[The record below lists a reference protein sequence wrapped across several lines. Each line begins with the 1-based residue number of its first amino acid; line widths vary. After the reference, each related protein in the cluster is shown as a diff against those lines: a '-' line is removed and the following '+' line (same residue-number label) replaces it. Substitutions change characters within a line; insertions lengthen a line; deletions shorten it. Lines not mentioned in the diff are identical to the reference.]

1 MPTEPNPRDII
12 TPAAFAVAPDLLGVA
27 LARPWRRAAAILL
40 DLLFCAIIAGIW
52 QARSVFFAALA
63 AFLVHHITRRAK
75 PNAGWFMRM
84 VGVSLRSML
93 AIFTFAVCVVTFG
106 MIGADRD
113 KDGVSVDSAA
123 RRATLELPLVA
134 AGLTMAEARALFNA
148 TTPEEADVH
157 AARVRDRLVA
167 NGLKAD
173 EARAL
178 SDALTEAT
186 ADGAPL
192 NPVAVDA
199 LRRALLAIAPPDSAV
214 PETAAAPDA
223 DSLALAYAAALAAGD
238 SAGAARIRPTLAEV
252 LAADRIEAI
261 ERRNR
266 RLQNEVERLEK
277 RTADL
282 EKRRGSVV
290 AVLRAAIT
298 EDLGLG
304 LGWLALYFT
313 GFTVAW
319 RGYTPGKRL
328 FGIRVIRLDGQP
340 LTAWQCFERFGGY
353 SASLAT
359 GLLGFAQIFWD
370 RNRQAIHDKIVAT
383 VVVRE
388 RPARR
393 SAAEQP
399 TGGGQPAA
407 HGPLDRGSDEVV
419 AGEGETGGEP
429 VGVES
434 GEVS

>member
-1 MPTEPNPRDII
+1 MPTEPDPRDII
-12 TPAAFAVAPDLLGVA
+12 TPAAFAVAPELLGVA

-52 QARSVFFAALA
+52 EARSVFFAALA
-63 AFLVHHITRRAK
+63 AFLVYRITRRAK
-75 PNAGWFMRM
+75 PNAGWFMRV

-93 AIFTFAVCVVTFG
+93 AFMTFAVCVVVFS
-106 MIGADRD
+106 MVDLDRD
-113 KDGVSVDSAA
+113 KDGVSVESTS
-123 RRATLELPLVA
+123 RRATLELPFVS
-134 AGLTMAEARALFNA
+134 AGLTMAEARALFSA
-148 TTPEEADVH
+148 TTPEEADVR
-157 AARVRDRLVA
+157 AARIRDRLVA
-167 NGLKAD
+167 NGLTAD
-173 EARAL
+173 EARAI
-178 SDALTEAT
+178 SDALAEA
-186 ADGAPL
+186 AAEGAPL
-192 NPVAVDA
+192 SPIAVDA
-199 LRRALLAIAPPDSAV
+199 LRRALAAVAPPDSAT
-214 PETAAAPDA
+214 PETAAPPDA
-223 DSLALAYAAALAAGD
+223 DSLALAFAAALAAGD
-238 SAGAARIRPTLAEV
+238 SAGVTRIRPTLARV
-252 LAADRIEAI
+252 LAADEIEAI

-266 RLQNEVERLEK
+266 RLQNEVERLKERTEK
-277 RTADL
+277 L
-282 EKRRGSVV
+282 EKARRGFVS
-290 AVLRAAIT
+290 VLRAAIT

-328 FGIRVIRLDGQP
+328 LGIRVIRLDGQP

-370 RNRQAIHDKIVAT
+370 LNRQAIHDKIAAT

-388 RPARR
+388 RPTRR

-399 TGGGQPAA
+399 AGGGEPAA
-407 HGPLDRGSDEVV
+407 HGALDRGSDEVV
-419 AGEGETGGEP
+419 AGKGEAGGEP